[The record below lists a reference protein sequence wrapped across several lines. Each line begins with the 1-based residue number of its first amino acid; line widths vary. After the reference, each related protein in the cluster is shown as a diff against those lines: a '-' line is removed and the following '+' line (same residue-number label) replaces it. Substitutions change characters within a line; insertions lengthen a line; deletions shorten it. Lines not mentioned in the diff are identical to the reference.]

1 MLDSSEI
8 AITFLTS
15 LAIGLLLGIERQ
27 RRPAEKAGLR
37 TFALVA
43 VLGTLSGLIAD
54 LAMAIWFIPAGLLVL
69 GLAIIA
75 AYRNA
80 DTDSHDTGM
89 TTIVALLLCYSL
101 GVLIWLGEKQL
112 AVAIAIVATV
122 LLHFKTELHGLSGRL
137 TATDIGSILQFG
149 VLSLVI
155 LPLLPDQGYGPYAA
169 LNPYHIWLMV
179 VLISGV
185 SLIGYIALRLLGEN
199 AGLWLI
205 GFFGGLVSSTAT
217 TFVYARQARQDQ
229 AATELSA
236 RVIIVANLVVLLR
249 IALLTA
255 AVAPNLLTSLLLVM
269 GSGLIGGLIFLLL
282 SLRRYNTP
290 GTPLI
295 PKISN
300 PTDWR
305 IALGFAA
312 LYAVVLVLAAWLATE
327 VQDRGLYMLALISG
341 LTDVDAITL
350 TSLRLFNTNKILSTP
365 AIVSVTLAVLANIA
379 LKSAVIIVI
388 GGRKLAW
395 RCAPSML
402 AVTIGLALALWWIA

>member
-1 MLDSSEI
+1 MFHTSEI

-27 RRPAEKAGLR
+27 RRPTEKAGLR

-54 LAMAIWFIPAGLLVL
+54 LAVATWFIPSGLLVL

-112 AVAIAIVATV
+112 AVAIAIVTTV
-122 LLHFKTELHGLSGRL
+122 LLHFKTELHGLSDRL

-185 SLIGYIALRLLGEN
+185 SLVGYIALRLLGEH

-217 TFVYARQARQDQ
+217 TFVYARQASQNQ
-229 AATELSA
+229 VAIELSA
-236 RVIIVANLVVLLR
+236 RVIVVANLVVLLR

-255 AVAPNLLTSLLLVM
+255 AVAPNLLASLLFVI
-269 GSGLIGGLIFLLL
+269 GCGLIGGMIFLLL
-282 SLRRYNTP
+282 SLRRYAIS
-290 GTPLI
+290 GAPLI

-305 IALGFAA
+305 VALGFAA

-327 VQDRGLYMLALISG
+327 VQDRGLYMLALVSG
-341 LTDVDAITL
+341 LTDIDAITL

-379 LKSAVIIVI
+379 LKSAVILAI
-388 GGRKLAW
+388 GGKKHAW

-402 AVTIGLALALWWIA
+402 AVAIGLALALWWIT